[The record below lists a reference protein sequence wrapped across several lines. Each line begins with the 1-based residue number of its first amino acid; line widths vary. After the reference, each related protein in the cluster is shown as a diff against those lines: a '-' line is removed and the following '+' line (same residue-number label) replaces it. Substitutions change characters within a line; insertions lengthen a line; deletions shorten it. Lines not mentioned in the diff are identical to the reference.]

1 MKEYPKTITYK
12 DPDGIE
18 RSVIVISI
26 YEEKLFKPPSTER
39 EILDDMYA
47 NREINRIM
55 HMDEKTKKK
64 VENIDA
70 YLLEQRTKNKESERK
85 RVIKKYY
92 NRKFE
97 EKLKRKI
104 QITKKL
110 INRLIGGV
118 LRIVT
123 VILFA
128 PLLLWMVVLLII
140 FFYILFE
147 LLLAY
152 LLYLKYYS

>member
-1 MKEYPKTITYK
+1 MKEYPKTITYR

-47 NREINRIM
+47 NREINRIK

-85 RVIKKYY
+85 SVIKKYY

-118 LRIVT
+118 LHIVT

-128 PLLLWMVVLLII
+128 PLLLWV
-140 FFYILFE
+140 F
-147 LLLAY
+147 
-152 LLYLKYYS
+152 LLYLIFILFLGLFLTYPYFFFK

>member
-1 MKEYPKTITYK
+1 MKEYPKTITYR

-47 NREINRIM
+47 NREINRIK

-85 RVIKKYY
+85 SVIKKYY

-97 EKLKRKI
+97 ETI
-104 QITKKL
+104 AI
-110 INRLIGGV
+110 
-118 LRIVT
+118 
-123 VILFA
+123 
-128 PLLLWMVVLLII
+128 
-140 FFYILFE
+140 
-147 LLLAY
+147 
-152 LLYLKYYS
+152 

>member
-140 FFYILFE
+140 FFYILFK

>member
-85 RVIKKYY
+85 SVIKKYY